1 MENSIYL
8 EKDFGWFLGSFDNN
22 RQHQHY
28 AIQLSIPLNSNIC
41 LELPDNTITTKSPV
55 LIKSNIA
62 HRITTTA
69 DHFLL
74 LLNPAST
81 MGHFW
86 NKAST
91 SAISEI
97 NHSFVEELQTVI
109 NNETLNAEEICSEI
123 NSLIKSYDCFCD
135 SFIHQGDDRI
145 NKALGYL
152 ASQTNRVVPL
162 DEIAGVCAL
171 SPDRFLHLF
180 KEETGMTYRRAQLW
194 AKLVDAIPLMR
205 NYSVTETACEAGFS
219 DGAHFSRTF
228 RENFGFS
235 PREVLKFSRF
245 IQV

>member
-1 MENSIYL
+1 MENSIYI
-8 EKDFGWFLGSFDNN
+8 ERDFGWFLGCFENN
-22 RQHQHY
+22 RQHRHY
-28 AIQLSIPLNSNIC
+28 AIQLSIPINSFVDVELTEKNIST
-41 LELPDNTITTKSPV
+41 ESPV
-55 LIKSNIA
+55 LIKPNIS
-62 HRITTTA
+62 HRITSNEEQ
-69 DHFLL
+69 FLL
-74 LLNPAST
+74 LINPAST
-81 MGHFW
+81 IGHFW
-86 NKAST
+86 NKTAANT
-91 SAISEI
+91 VSEI
-97 NHSFVEELQTVI
+97 NHPVI
-109 NNETLNAEEICSEI
+109 AALLAVLKDGALDTGERRSKI

-180 KEETGMTYRRAQLW
+180 KKETGMTYRRAQLW

-205 NYSVTETACEAGFS
+205 NYSVTQTAYEAGFADS
-219 DGAHFSRTF
+219 AHFSRTF